1 MKIRI
6 GWNRGARVAPLAI
19 AALVLAAACSNTAA
33 GGAASTAATG
43 AAAPAAAATP
53 GAASVAGGGAYGGGA
68 GTYGGGAAPATAPAA
83 PAASAAAGV
92 YEVTTATDAKTGT
105 FLTGEDG
112 KTLYIFTKDAPGTSA
127 CAGDCAATW
136 PPFILASGE
145 SVKAGSGVAGTLATI
160 TRADGS
166 AQVTYNGQPLYYFAA
181 DQKAGDV
188 NGQGVGGVW
197 FAAKP

>member
-19 AALVLAAACSNTAA
+19 AALVLAAACSSTAA

-83 PAASAAAGV
+83 ASAAAGV
-92 YEVTTATDAKTGT
+92 YDVKTATDAKAGT